1 MGDHS
6 EVVGVDKSIGQDNAI
21 NQHATVALDATLA
34 DENSLA
40 VPKDRKFV
48 EALHRGLAVLR
59 AFGQKG
65 GVLGNQQIAAITG
78 LPKPTVSRMTYT
90 LMQQGYLAYNPRLEK
105 YELDS
110 GVLTLGYNYV
120 HNLRARQIAK
130 PLMDELSKRTQASVG
145 LMTSERLSMIYVE
158 NCRGDV
164 AQSLRMDVGSR
175 LPMATSSAGR
185 AYLAALGKE
194 EREALMAA
202 IQRKSGNDWAKIRD
216 AIELAVTCYEKHG
229 YCLSLGDWDRSV
241 NAVAVP
247 LRLQDGKIMC
257 LNCGGPSYLI
267 TPDKVIASFAPQLLH
282 AARELES
289 TGV

>member
-1 MGDHS
+1 MRDHS
-6 EVVGVDKSIGQDNAI
+6 EGVGLDKTIGPDNA
-21 NQHATVALDATLA
+21 VVLDT
-34 DENSLA
+34 SLA
-40 VPKDRKFV
+40 PEKGMAVVKDRKFV
-48 EALHRGLAVLR
+48 EALHRGLDVLR

-247 LRLQDGKIMC
+247 LRLQDGEIMC

>member
-1 MGDHS
+1 MGNHPQG
-6 EVVGVDKSIGQDNAI
+6 VGLDKTLGQDK
-21 NQHATVALDATLA
+21 TMALDAIPVPGNGTA
-34 DENSLA
+34 E
-40 VPKDRKFV
+40 PKDRKFV
-48 EALHRGLAVLR
+48 EALHRGLDVLR
-59 AFGQKG
+59 AFGKNG

-90 LMQQGYLAYNPRLEK
+90 LMKQGYLAYNPRLEK
-105 YELDS
+105 YELDA

-130 PLMDELSKRTQASVG
+130 PLMDDLSKRTQASIG
-145 LMTSERLSMIYVE
+145 LVTTERLAMIYVE
-158 NCRGDV
+158 NCRGDA

-194 EREALMAA
+194 ERDVLMAA
-202 IQRKSGNDWAKIRD
+202 IERKSGDTWPQIRD
-216 AIELAVTCYEKHG
+216 GIELAVTCYEEHG
-229 YCLSLGDWDRSV
+229 YCLSLGDWERSI

-257 LNCGGPSYLI
+257 INCGGPSYLV
-267 TPDKVIASFAPQLLH
+267 TPDKVIESFAPQLLH
-282 AARELES
+282 AARELENA
-289 TGV
+289 GV